1 MDNVLNKKV
10 SLFRSYR
17 DTQPKNINLEKFLY
31 SEKYKDQVSE
41 IRKTENKERR
51 NKLKAGLPAI
61 TPSGT
66 FSERRE
72 KGLRKHSGLIQ
83 FDIDYADNQH
93 IENFF
98 DLKNELANL
107 RHVAYVALSVS
118 GKGFWG
124 LIPIRFPEAHKEH
137 FRAIE
142 QGFARYGIIIDSNPC
157 NVASLRGYSYDP
169 DPYVNQ
175 SAEVYKALVRD
186 RSNKENLFRFS
197 QLTDNQ
203 EFSLN
208 KELKKV
214 QKCVAQIE
222 KNRIDITSNYRD
234 WLYIGFALAR
244 SFGEAGRPIFHTVSQ
259 YHPEYDY
266 SKSDKR
272 FTAYLENDKVVIG
285 LGTFYSL
292 CADYGIYYK
301 NSKSF

>member
-1 MDNVLNKKV
+1 MRNVLDKKV
-10 SLFRSYR
+10 SLFRNYR
-17 DTQPKNINLEKFLY
+17 DTKPRNVSLEKFL
-31 SEKYKDQVSE
+31 SSDKYKDQVCE
-41 IRKTENKERR
+41 IRNTENKERR
-51 NKLKAGLPAI
+51 NKLKSGLPAI

-66 FSERRE
+66 FSERSE
-72 KGLRKHSGLIQ
+72 KGLKKHSGLIQ
-83 FDIDYADNQH
+83 FDIDWADNQH

-98 DLKNELANL
+98 DLKDELANL

-142 QGFARYGIIIDSNPC
+142 QGFTRYGIIIDSNPC

-169 DPYVNQ
+169 DPYVNP
-175 SAEVYKALVRD
+175 SAEVYKHLVRD
-186 RSNKENLFRFS
+186 RSNKETLFRFS
-197 QLTDNQ
+197 QLPDSQ

-214 QKCVAQIE
+214 RKCVDQIE
-222 KNRIDITSNYRD
+222 KHRIDITANYRD

-259 YHPEYDY
+259 YHPQYDY
-266 SKSDKR
+266 SKADKQ
-272 FTAYLENDKVVIG
+272 FTACLENDKGGVG

-292 CADYGIYYK
+292 CADYGIRY
-301 NSKSF
+301 SK